1 MLPQKVIL
9 SIFGVLIAQ
18 GNVVHA
24 LPYSEPLYT
33 RSERIQGRD
42 IPSDV
47 VARAPAPFAG
57 DVAEFPSSEPL
68 DLERRGDVTTG
79 IAAAT
84 LPALCVLGHK
94 IFAGIFVYVNCPE
107 PVKNLKESAANL
119 KKAGKQAINFQ
130 PQWDVERRAQE
141 VLSASPENVK
151 IPLGKALKDFS
162 NELLKASFIIMDTAA
177 AAVYRAGGDHGDV
190 GGTPLHPAPSS
201 PPASRPATPA
211 PAPAPAPR
219 PASPRPASLPAKP
232 ATAPKAPKK
241 ANSWKA

>member
-1 MLPQKVIL
+1 MLPQKAIL

-33 RSERIQGRD
+33 RSERIQGHD
-42 IPSDV
+42 IPSDII
-47 VARAPAPFAG
+47 ARAPTPFAD
-57 DVAEFPSSEPL
+57 DVAEFPSPHSL
-68 DLERRGDVTTG
+68 DLDRRGDVTTS

-94 IFAGIFVYVNCPE
+94 ILAGIFVYVNCPE
-107 PVKNLKESAANL
+107 PVKNLKETAANL
-119 KKAGKQAINFQ
+119 KKAGRQAINFQ
-130 PQWDVERRAQE
+130 PEWDLERREAE
-141 VLSASPENVK
+141 VAGAVPENVK

-177 AAVYRAGGDHGDV
+177 AAVYRAGGDHSDV
-190 GGTPLHPAPSS
+190 GGTPLHPAS
-201 PPASRPATPA
+201 PPASRPATPEPA

-219 PASPRPASLPAKP
+219 PTSPRPASLPAQP